1 MMPVINKSCLK
12 YIKTGIFDS
21 IIGLQILF
29 TGFIANA
36 RYRVYFSI
44 LSWDP
49 RDIIRQS
56 YGNFLSKS
64 AFQLPQDFGIH
75 IANKMENKS

>member
-1 MMPVINKSCLK
+1 MPVINKSCLK

-44 LSWDP
+44 LS
-49 RDIIRQS
+49 
-56 YGNFLSKS
+56 
-64 AFQLPQDFGIH
+64 
-75 IANKMENKS
+75 